1 MTSRSP
7 AKQHPKTTTISR
19 RLRSRADQNISNQP
33 PELTR
38 LRNVRPRRAATSPQP
53 HSQSLDS
60 QRQDLLQPLQNNTLA
75 RNPGITGQ
83 AQGVDAGEHI
93 DPVNVLGRPVDLRS
107 YTSPA
112 SSTIS
117 STQTQ
122 SSPDLHRPTP
132 YSAEFLPSS
141 LPFVLGSLGFESSSS
156 TVDPRQPHSP
166 YFELQ
171 DMR

>member
-7 AKQHPKTTTISR
+7 AKQHPKTSTISR
-19 RLRSRADQNISNQP
+19 RLRSRADRNTSNQL
-33 PELTR
+33 PELTQ

-53 HSQSLDS
+53 HPQSLDS
-60 QRQDLLQPLQNNTLA
+60 KHRDPLQPLQSDTLA
-75 RNPGITGQ
+75 RHPRISGQ

-93 DPVNVLGRPVDLRS
+93 DPVNVLGQPVDLRS
-107 YTSPA
+107 YTPPA
-112 SSTIS
+112 SSTIL

-122 SSPDLHRPTP
+122 SSPGLHRPIP
-132 YSAEFLPSS
+132 YFPEFLPSP
-141 LPFVLGSLGFESSSS
+141 LPFVSGSLDFESPSS